1 MRILFLTHRLP
12 YAPNRGDRIRA
23 YHLLRLLARHHE
35 VHLVSLVHDREEASH
50 LSEAASMAASVRA
63 ASVPRLRNHVAAVAT
78 LPTQIPL
85 THALLSSPELLPA
98 IRDSVAAA
106 PPDVVLAYCTGVAG
120 AVFKAPLRHL
130 PCVLDM
136 VDVDSQKWAELARSS
151 SWPMNWIYRRE
162 MRTMRAFERQAMERA
177 AVTTVVSDR
186 ERILLERFFSKPART
201 VPVGVDLDFWR
212 RPADARTYPEIVF
225 CAVFNYEP
233 NELGAIWLTGKVW
246 PLVRGRVPDA
256 KLKLVGMNP
265 SARIRA
271 LAVEGSIEVT
281 GAVDDVR
288 PHVWRASGA
297 VAPLWVARGT
307 QTKVLEALAGG
318 LHCVVTPAVLEGL
331 PVSAQSA
338 CITRHDAEGFA
349 EAVIQLLEHPA
360 TGDGVRETAESVKG
374 LGWDRQLHPFL
385 EIFDEISTGYLVPTR

>member
-1 MRILFLTHRLP
+1 VRILFLTHRLP
-12 YAPNRGDRIRA
+12 YAPNRGDRVRA

-35 VHLVSLVHDREEASH
+35 VHLVSLVHDRDELSH
-50 LSEAASMAASVRA
+50 LGDLASIAASARA
-63 ASVPRLRNHVAAVAT
+63 ASVPTLRNHVAAVAT
-78 LPTQIPL
+78 LPTHIPL

-98 IRDSVAAA
+98 IHDSVAAA

-120 AVFKAPLRHL
+120 AVFREPLDSL

-136 VDVDSQKWAELARSS
+136 VDLDSEKWAELAENSH
-151 SWPMNWIYRRE
+151 WPMTWIYRRE
-162 MRTMRAFERQAMERA
+162 MRTLRAFERQAMARA
-177 AVTTVVSDR
+177 VVTTVVSER
-186 ERILLERFFSKPART
+186 ERALVERLLGQPART
-201 VPVGVDLDFWR
+201 VPVGVDVDFWR
-212 RPADARTYPEIVF
+212 RPADARMYREIVF

-233 NELGAIWLTGKVW
+233 NELGAIWLASKVW

-265 SARIRA
+265 TSRIRA

-349 EAVIQLLEHPA
+349 EAVIQLLERPA
-360 TGDGVRETAESVKG
+360 TGEGVRKIAESVEG

-385 EIFDEISTGYLVPTR
+385 EIFDEISTGHAVPTR